1 MCVVLRR
8 WISSPIRSW
17 SSPDGEHH
25 AANQWERDMNS
36 AVVIDAVRSPMGRAR
51 PAGALAGVHPVEL
64 LAQVVSALVE
74 RTAVDPGEVDDLL
87 VGCVTQSSEQ
97 SGNIGRMAW
106 LAAGLPERVPSVTIE
121 RKCGSGQ
128 QALQFAA
135 QGVMAGSYDIV
146 IAAGVESMSRV
157 PMGSNRQGADI
168 YGPSVN
174 ERYAPGLLPQGVA
187 AELIAHRWNLDRKQ
201 LDEFAARSHQLAAR
215 ADSADAFV
223 REIVPIRVPATDETV
238 YRDETIR
245 PGTTLDSIAAL
256 TPSFRTEEY
265 AERFPELR
273 WHVTPAN
280 SSQLTDG
287 ASAVLIASE
296 RAARRM
302 GWRPRARL
310 RSFYACGDDPLM
322 MLTAPIAA
330 TREILARTGLA
341 IDQIDHFEVNE
352 AFASVPLA
360 WQSDLEVD
368 IDRLNPRGGAIALG
382 HPLGATGCRLLTTM
396 LHAMEDADQRRGLQT
411 VCEAGGMAN
420 ALILERD

>member
-1 MCVVLRR
+1 
-8 WISSPIRSW
+8 
-17 SSPDGEHH
+17 
-25 AANQWERDMNS
+25 MNS

-106 LAAGLPERVPSVTIE
+106 LAAGLPEQVPSVTIE

-215 ADSADAFV
+215 ADSANAFA
-223 REIVPIRVPATDETV
+223 REIVPIRVPATEETV
-238 YRDETIR
+238 NRDETIR
-245 PGTTLDSIAAL
+245 PGTTLDSIGAL

-330 TREILARTGLA
+330 TREILARTSLA